1 MLFAQLRKTRFY
13 SYILQVRS
21 VTYASHDCRN
31 DGKIEAARVAKMYDN
46 CARPEN

>member
-1 MLFAQLRKTRFY
+1 MLFSQLQNTRFY

-21 VTYASHDCRN
+21 VTYASHDRRN

-46 CARPEN
+46 YASPEN